1 MTGTARI
8 AVQYD
13 ARVPALPFRSA
24 RDASGPGVAAARSNS
39 RGLPHQFNLLWGAT
53 GLSNIGDGLRVVA
66 LPLLA
71 TSITTDPRL
80 IAGVTI
86 AERIPWLLFILP
98 GGAWADRY
106 DRRRLRMWLDVAR
119 ALVMAALVAV
129 VVTHRVSMVAIYVV
143 AALLASAE
151 AVVDSS
157 SMALVP
163 ATVDHRDLERAGGRL
178 TSTELAT
185 NDLIGPP
192 LGGLLF
198 GLAVAVPFGIDAVS
212 FAGAAL
218 LMSLMTGTYS
228 SGADRAPGTALRAEI
243 ADGFRWLWSDRLL
256 RRLATISTAL
266 GTASYIGNS
275 VFVLFARETLGLSAF
290 GYGLLLVPGAIGGIL
305 GSLLAPRL
313 RRFPLRFVLSLSVLG
328 SGLTTW
334 LMSGASHPA
343 IVASLA
349 AASLGFVMIWNVL
362 TVALRQRM
370 IPNDR
375 LGRVGASYR
384 FLVFLGMP
392 FGALVGGLLANA
404 LSIRAAIFVSGS
416 VLVFIALVIPTLLR
430 DADRV
435 GWVRAVRGAR

>member
-1 MTGTARI
+1 M
-8 AVQYD
+8 
-13 ARVPALPFRSA
+13 
-24 RDASGPGVAAARSNS
+24 SNV
-39 RGLPHQFNLLWGAT
+39 
-53 GLSNIGDGLRVVA
+53 GDGLRIVA

-86 AERIPWLLFILP
+86 AERIPWLIFILP
-98 GGAWADRY
+98 GGAWADRF
-106 DRRRLRMWLDVAR
+106 DRRVLRMRLDIAR
-119 ALVMAALVAV
+119 AVLMSLLVAV
-129 VVTHRVSMVAIYVV
+129 IALDRVSMVAIYVV

-178 TSTELAT
+178 TSTELVT
-185 NDLIGPP
+185 NDLVGPP

-198 GLAVAVPFGIDAVS
+198 GLAIAAPFGIDALS
-212 FAGAAL
+212 FAAAAL
-218 LMSLMTGTYS
+218 LMSMMAGSYR
-228 SGADRAPGTALRAEI
+228 SGAVRVEGSALRGEI
-243 ADGFRWLWSDRLL
+243 AEGFRWLWHDPLL

-266 GTASYIGNS
+266 GTASYIGNA

-290 GYGLLLVPGAIGGIL
+290 GYGLLLVPGALGGIA

-313 RRFPLRFVLSLSVLG
+313 RRYPLRLALAGSVLG

-334 LMSGASHPA
+334 IMSGVSSPVA
-343 IVASLA
+343 ASLLA
-349 AASLGFVMIWNVL
+349 AGSLGFVMIWNVL
-362 TVALRQRM
+362 TVALRQRV
-370 IPNDR
+370 IPNDL

-392 FGALVGGLLANA
+392 FGALLGGILANQYGV
-404 LSIRAAIFVSGS
+404 RDAIFVSGS
-416 VLVFIALVIPTLLR
+416 VLVFLGVSIPFLLHGTDR
-430 DADRV
+430 FDARPPH
-435 GWVRAVRGAR
+435 R